1 LALILMP
8 ATMAVETRESAKALA
23 NPIRKVVTMLQSMQ
37 AKVEEEGEKELAL
50 YEKYMCYCKTA
61 GGELSKAI
69 ADAGS
74 NIGELGNKIKAAEEQ
89 KVVLAEE
96 LKTAQSDRTAA
107 KKAMAEATAVREK
120 EAAAFASE
128 KGKSDK
134 DIAAAGKA
142 TAAIEKGM
150 AGSFLQTDSA
160 RLLKNILLA
169 KHELLMED
177 DREDLLSFLSGSADY
192 APQSGQILGILK
204 QMYDEMVQA
213 AKDAENSEA
222 EAIKTFE
229 ELMAAKKKKSR
240 LCQRTLKENCRG
252 VETWEWR

>member
-1 LALILMP
+1 
-8 ATMAVETRESAKALA
+8 
-23 NPIRKVVTMLQSMQ
+23 MLQSMQ

-61 GGELSKAI
+61 GGDLSAGI

-74 NIGELGNKIKAAEEQ
+74 SISDLGNKIKAAEEQ

-128 KGKSDK
+128 KAKSDK

-142 TAAIEKGM
+142 VAAIEKGM
-150 AGSFLQTDSA
+150 AGSFLQTNSA
-160 RLLKNILLA
+160 QLLKNILLT
-169 KHELLMED
+169 KHDLLMED
-177 DREDLLSFLSGSADY
+177 DRQDVLSFLSGSDEY
-192 APQSGQILGILK
+192 APQSGSILGILK
-204 QMYDEMVQA
+204 QMYDEMVKA
-213 AKDAENSEA
+213 ANDAQDAEDA
-222 EAIKTFE
+222 AIKTF
-229 ELMAAKKKKSR
+229 
-240 LCQRTLKENCRG
+240 
-252 VETWEWR
+252 